1 MKFSLIVAVS
11 SNGVIG
17 RCGKLPWR
25 ISADLRRFKSLTMG
39 HWLIVGRK
47 TWESIG
53 RPLPGRRIFVLTRQP
68 EYHPHA
74 EGIVTGCSLEDLP
87 QEMRTDDEV
96 FVAGGSEIYK
106 LTMPRASKIYVT
118 RVHAV
123 IEGDTFFPDLD
134 PRIWECVSSEKHE
147 ADETNEWN
155 YSFLCY
161 ERKDPGLPIID
172 STAFR

>member
-1 MKFSLIVAVS
+1 VKFSLIVAVS

-39 HWLIVGRK
+39 HWLIMGRK

-53 RPLPGRRIFVLTRQP
+53 RPLPGRCIFVLTRR
-68 EYHPHA
+68 EDYHPDA
-74 EGIVTGCSLEDLP
+74 EGVIVGSSLDDLP
-87 QEMRTDDEV
+87 QELNFEEEV
-96 FVAGGSEIYK
+96 FVAGGSEIYR
-106 LTMPRASKIYVT
+106 LAMPRASKIYVT

-123 IEGDTFFPDLD
+123 IEGDTFFPALD
-134 PRIWECVSSEKHE
+134 PAIWECRSSEQHQ
-147 ADETNEWN
+147 ADEKNEWD

-161 ERKDPGLPIID
+161 ERRRGDLTTSG
-172 STAFR
+172 